1 MGEILT
7 NPVTGIRYDSVSLLS
22 IDRFMVTQGEEIDK
36 PTAVNVRWPALE
48 GNAYVGGF
56 APGERWWKIVQST
69 LPTADF
75 RYRYV
80 DTAAAAPADPPAP
93 IGHPSGTWETT
104 RELVPLDNDTLFG
117 MIESRM
123 ALANGTIYHAS
134 DDPANRAL
142 VDNARSRQAQGIAD
156 ETDLLVLARDAERVG
171 KLKDNLQNAETM
183 KVAVLAG
190 TGWDIEAGWKVGNA
204 SPEIQ
209 V

>member
-7 NPVTGIRYDSVSLLS
+7 NPVTGIRYDSVTLQSV
-22 IDRFMVTQGEEIDK
+22 DRFMVTQGENLAT
-36 PTAVNVRWPALE
+36 PTAVNVRWPALS

-56 APGERWWKIVQST
+56 APGERWWKIVYST

-80 DTAAAAPADPPAP
+80 DTTAAAPADPPAP

-104 RELVPLDNDTLFG
+104 RELVLLDNDTLFG
-117 MIESRM
+117 MIENRM
-123 ALANGTIYHAS
+123 SLANSTIYPVSA
-134 DDPANRAL
+134 DPANRAL
-142 VDNARSRQAQGIAD
+142 VDKARARKTLGIAD
-156 ETDLLVLARDAERVG
+156 ATDLLVLDRDDERVG
-171 KLKDNLQNAETM
+171 KLKDNLQNAEAM
-183 KVAVLAG
+183 KAAVLAG
-190 TGWDIEAGWKVGNA
+190 TGWDIEVGWKTGNA